1 MSRWFEI
8 RVAVSPE
15 GADALSNFLME
26 QGSCGLESCG
36 SDEVGRA
43 DETVVLRAYFERR
56 EDRTAEE
63 LFTIVRRYVDALGAL
78 KAVVQAQV
86 SVHDVE
92 EADWEAGWRAH
103 FGIVRVGKRIVVR
116 PSWVPYEAQPDEA
129 PYASKIV
136 LVIDPKMA
144 FGVGTHP
151 TTQLCLMALEERV
164 KSGDAILDVGTGTG
178 ILAIAAAKLGAK
190 RVVGVDVDEDAVRN
204 ARENV
209 RLNGVED
216 RVRIE
221 QGTMNEVVGDSVA
234 YGCRFSR
241 SRFQASKFDVIAANI
256 RFDVLSS
263 MVESIG
269 RALTPDGIA
278 LFSGLL
284 VHEERAFADRLSE
297 AGFRVSGTDRI
308 GEWIAFRAKREG

>member
-8 RVAVSPE
+8 RVAVSAK

-43 DETVVLRAYFERR
+43 DEAVVLRAYFERR

-78 KAVVQAQV
+78 KAVVQARV
-86 SVHDVE
+86 SVHEVE
-92 EADWEAGWRAH
+92 EADWEACWRAH
-103 FGIVRVGKRIVVR
+103 FGIVRVGTRIVVR
-116 PSWVPYEAQPDEA
+116 PSWVSYEARPDE
-129 PYASKIV
+129 IV
-136 LVIDPKMA
+136 LAIDPKMA

-151 TTQLCLMALEERV
+151 TTRLGLIALEEQIEP
-164 KSGDAILDVGTGTG
+164 GDAALDVGTGTG
-178 ILAIAAAKLGAK
+178 ILAIAAAKFGAE

-209 RLNGVED
+209 RLNGAED

-221 QGTMNEVVGDSVA
+221 QGTIDAAVGDA
-234 YGCRFSR
+234 FN
-241 SRFQASKFDVIAANI
+241 VIAANI

-263 MVESIG
+263 MLDSIA
-269 RALTPDGIA
+269 RAVIPDGMA

-284 VHEERAFADRLSE
+284 VQEERAFADRLRE
-297 AGFRVSGTDRI
+297 ADFRISGTDRL
-308 GEWIAFRAKREG
+308 GEWIAFRTIRRADRCLVST

>member
-8 RVAVSPE
+8 RVAVSPK
-15 GADALSNFLME
+15 GADALSSFLME
-26 QGSCGLESCG
+26 QGSCGLESCS

-63 LFTIVRRYVDALGAL
+63 LFTIVRRYVDVLGAL
-78 KAVVQAQV
+78 REVIQAQV

-116 PSWVPYEAQPDEA
+116 PSWVPYEERPDEF
-129 PYASKIV
+129 V
-136 LVIDPKMA
+136 LIIDPKMA

-151 TTQLCLMALEERV
+151 TTQLCLRVLEERV
-164 KSGDAILDVGTGTG
+164 ESGDAVLDVGTGTG

-190 RVVGVDVDEDAVRN
+190 RVVGVDVDKDAVRN

-221 QGTMNEVVGDSVA
+221 QGTMNGTVGYSVA
-234 YGCRFSR
+234 YGCRF
-241 SRFQASKFDVIAANI
+241 ASKFDVIAANI
-256 RFDVLSS
+256 RSNVLSS
-263 MVESIG
+263 MIESIG

-297 AGFRVSGTDRI
+297 AGFRVSGTDRM
-308 GEWIAFRAKREG
+308 GEWIAFRAKRQG